1 VDSLFLEITVI
12 IALASIL
19 SLIFKIFKQP
29 EILAYILT
37 GILIG
42 PLGLFQLNNHSFFT
56 AMGDLGVTLL
66 LFMIGLEIKIT
77 DLSSVGKTTLIL
89 GPAQIILTVISAYI
103 ISLAFGFPI
112 LSSLYI
118 GFALAFSS
126 TIIIIKILSDKR
138 ELHSLYAK
146 MSIGTLL
153 IQDFVAI
160 LFLIFLSAAANS
172 SGQSVFAQLGL
183 IGLKAAAL
191 FAVIIIL
198 SQKVFP
204 KIVEYVSRS
213 QEVLFLLSIA
223 WVLGLAA
230 IVSSKYVGF
239 TIEIGGFL
247 AGLALAN
254 SVANYQIIAKVRILR
269 DFFIV
274 IFFVLLGMQMTFSN
288 IVPIL
293 VPAIIFSLFV
303 LIGKPLIVM
312 LVMGDMGYKKRTSF
326 LTGLSLSQISEFSL
340 ILIFLGSK
348 LGQVTPQVVSLMTLV
363 GITTF
368 ICSSYFMVN
377 SKFLYRFFGKR
388 LSFMENKHNHRED
401 TLHSVEEMEQL
412 KDHVVLVGG
421 DQMGLSIIEAL
432 EDLDTDVVV
441 IDFDPNVVKNLQS
454 KKVHRLFG
462 DIADLD
468 IQERAK
474 LDTAKLVISTIPDL
488 EDNLLLLK
496 ELQHENRKAKIVAMA
511 MEAHEARALY
521 KAGAD
526 YVVLPYL
533 AGGRQVVKLLYD
545 NLERIDDLKS
555 KDKEYL
561 LVDK

>member
-1 VDSLFLEITVI
+1 MDSLFLEITVI
-12 IALASIL
+12 IALASVL
-19 SLIFKIFKQP
+19 SLVFKIFKQP

-42 PLGLFQLNNHSFFT
+42 PLGLFHLNNHSFFS

-89 GPAQIILTVISAYI
+89 GPAQIILSVVGAYI

-138 ELHSLYAK
+138 ELHALYAK
-146 MSIGTLL
+146 MSVGTLL

-160 LFLIFLSAAANS
+160 LFLIFLSAAGT
-172 SGQSVFAQLGL
+172 SGNNSVFAQLGL
-183 IGLKAAAL
+183 IALKAVVL
-191 FAVIIIL
+191 FAVVIFL

-204 KIVEYVSRS
+204 KIVEFVAKS

-223 WVLGLAA
+223 WVFGLAA
-230 IVSSKYVGF
+230 IVSSPYIGF
-239 TIEIGGFL
+239 SIEIGGFL

-274 IFFVLLGMQMTFSN
+274 IFFVLLGMQMTFN
-288 IVPIL
+288 NVGPIL
-293 VPAIIFSLFV
+293 LPAIIMSLFV

-368 ICSSYFMVN
+368 ICSSYLMVN
-377 SKFLYRFFGKR
+377 SKFLFKVFGKR
-388 LSFMENKHNHRED
+388 LNILENKHSHKED
-401 TLHSVEEMEQL
+401 IATAADEMEQL
-412 KDHVVLVGG
+412 KNHVVLVGG

-432 EDLDTDVVV
+432 EDMDTDVVV

-474 LDTAKLVISTIPDL
+474 LDSAKLVISTIPDL

-511 MEAHEARALY
+511 MESHEAKTLY

-533 AGGRQVVKLLYD
+533 AGGRQVVKLLDD
-545 NLERIDDLKS
+545 NLEKIESLKS
-555 KDKEYL
+555 KDKEYIR
-561 LVDK
+561 

>member
-1 VDSLFLEITVI
+1 MDSLFLEITVI

-19 SLIFKIFKQP
+19 SLIFRIFRQP

-42 PLGLFQLNNHSFFT
+42 PLGLLQLNNHSFFT

-66 LFMIGLEIKIT
+66 LFMIGLEIKIK
-77 DLSSVGKTTLIL
+77 DLTSVGKTTLIL
-89 GPAQIILTVISAYI
+89 GPAQIILSVIASYV

-112 LSSLYI
+112 LSSLFI

-146 MSIGTLL
+146 MSVGTLL

-160 LFLIFLSAAANS
+160 LFLIFLSAIGNS
-172 SGQSVFAQLGL
+172 SGQSILTQLGL
-183 IGLKAAAL
+183 IGLKAAIM
-191 FAVIIIL
+191 FAAIIFL
-198 SQKVFP
+198 SQKIFP
-204 KIVEYVSRS
+204 KVIEYVAKS

-223 WVLGLAA
+223 WVFGLAA
-230 IVSSKYVGF
+230 IVSSKYIGF
-239 TIEIGGFL
+239 SIEIGGFL

-254 SVANYQIIAKVRILR
+254 SVANYQIIAKVKILR

-274 IFFVLLGMQMTFSN
+274 IFFVLLGMQMTFNN
-288 IVPIL
+288 IMPIL
-293 VPAIIFSLFV
+293 IPAIVFSFFV

-312 LVMGDMGYKKRTSF
+312 LIMGDMGYKKRTSF

-340 ILIFLGSK
+340 ILIFMGSK
-348 LGQVTPQVVSLMTLV
+348 LGHVTPQVVSLMTLV

-368 ICSSYFMVN
+368 ICSSYLMVN
-377 SKFLYRFFGKR
+377 SKFLYRVFGKY
-388 LSFMENKHNHRED
+388 LSVFENKHNHKED
-401 TLHSVEEMEQL
+401 TLQAVEEMDHL

-454 KKVHRLFG
+454 KKVHKLFG

-474 LDTAKLVISTIPDL
+474 LDSAKLVISTIPDL

-496 ELQHENRKAKIVAMA
+496 ELQHENRKAKVVVMA
-511 MEAHEARALY
+511 MEAHEAKTLY

-545 NLERIDDLKS
+545 NLEKMGDLKL
-555 KDKEYL
+555 KDKEYI
-561 LVDK
+561 K